1 MSDDEDMMT
10 KREKVKGAYSGDRWL
25 DKVKKMSDVQ
35 VTAIYLRLKAQKK
48 L

>member
-1 MSDDEDMMT
+1 MGSDAEMT
-10 KREKVKGAYSGDRWL
+10 AKREKVKGAYKGDAWVT
-25 DKVKKMSDVQ
+25 KVSKMDDAQ